1 MLLTIMS
8 KNLRYRKKD
17 VKNDKKWKWSRCS
30 VWLIDLTGLRPIIFD
45 VLGVF
50 LHVQI
55 HLEVSTKKFGSAGI
69 LGLPYDVIKTL
80 KLQYFLNG
88 MCYEG
93 GW

>member
-1 MLLTIMS
+1 MI
-8 KNLRYRKKD
+8 KNENEAVAAYD
-17 VKNDKKWKWSRCS
+17 W
-30 VWLIDLTGLRPIIFD
+30 IDLTGLRPIIFD

-93 GW
+93 GWTLIGKEIRYEM